1 MRRAGGK
8 NRGPEVGWF
17 GLVFPVSGFR
27 TPVLSRPGFSLPEPG
42 AAACVARLLAT
53 LVMTVIGAD
62 RPGLV
67 QLVATRVADHGG
79 NWLESRMCRLGG
91 QFAGILRV
99 EVPRE
104 RRDELVNALRTLE
117 VDGLRVIIHAE
128 GAPAGAA
135 AAGGTLVTL
144 ELVGTDRP
152 GILRSV
158 SGVFAAHG
166 VNVEELASERVNAPM
181 DGGVLFQA
189 RATVFIPPTVK
200 LAAVRA
206 DLEQIAAD
214 LMVDVKLAPVANR

>member
-1 MRRAGGK
+1 M
-8 NRGPEVGWF
+8 
-17 GLVFPVSGFR
+17 
-27 TPVLSRPGFSLPEPG
+27 PG
-42 AAACVARLLAT
+42 APRSGGRLSGIAPPPSHRSLRDMLAT

-99 EVPRE
+99 EVDE
-104 RRDELVNALRTLE
+104 ARRQELVSALHTLE
-117 VDGLRVIIHAE
+117 VDGLRVIIHAGGSSSGE
-128 GAPAGAA
+128 TFGRGALA
-135 AAGGTLVTL
+135 VV

-158 SGVFAAHG
+158 SGVFATHG
-166 VNVEELASERVNAPM
+166 VNVEELASERENAPM
-181 DGGVLFQA
+181 GGGVLFKA
-189 RATVFIPPTVK
+189 RATVLIPPAVK
-200 LAAVRA
+200 LPVLRA

-214 LMVDVKLAPVANR
+214 LMVDLKLQPAG